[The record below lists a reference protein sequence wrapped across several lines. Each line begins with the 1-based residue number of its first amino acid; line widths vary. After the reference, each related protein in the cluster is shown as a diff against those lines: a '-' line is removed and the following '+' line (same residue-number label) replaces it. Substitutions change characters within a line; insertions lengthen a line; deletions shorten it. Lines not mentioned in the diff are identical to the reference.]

1 MTVAITPERLDRT
14 MQLLQLHIS
23 KGWRCPTN
31 REIALWIGMGTQKFQ
46 PHDRMRGL
54 RSRKPEAGSVMVQA
68 LEFMGKIKV
77 ERIGRN
83 RRNIIILAEIE
94 AIPGGA

>member
-1 MTVAITPERLDRT
+1 VTVAITSERLERT
-14 MQLLQLHIS
+14 MQLLRLHAQ

-54 RSRKPEAGSVMVQA
+54 RSKKPEAGSVMVQA

-83 RRNIIILAEIE
+83 RRTITIVSGEL
-94 AIPGGA
+94 

>member
-1 MTVAITPERLDRT
+1 
-14 MQLLQLHIS
+14 
-23 KGWRCPTN
+23 
-31 REIALWIGMGTQKFQ
+31 MGTQKFQ

-54 RSRKPEAGSVMVQA
+54 RSKKPEAGSVMVQA

-83 RRNIIILAEIE
+83 RRVIQILETNC
-94 AIPGGA
+94 G

>member
-1 MTVAITPERLDRT
+1 

-68 LEFMGKIKV
+68 LEFMGKIQV

-83 RRNIIILAEIE
+83 RRVVTILRE
-94 AIPGGA
+94 GV